1 MTYIVKFSFSSLFFI
16 LILPSCIYQEKISEK
31 RVFYIE
37 TKSEIDK
44 SDFCLIIGGGSYQLY
59 SKKNKNFIYKVIFE
73 PVRWS
78 TSRGLIN
85 KDISHPDSS
94 ERLIFDKCK
103 TDLSEIFAA
112 YSYNS
117 IIKLDSFKLDT
128 ITVYKI
134 PDL

>member
-1 MTYIVKFSFSSLFFI
+1 MIIRK
-16 LILPSCIYQEKISEK
+16 KISEK

-37 TKSEIDK
+37 IKSEIDK
-44 SDFCLIIGGGSYQLY
+44 SDFGLNVGESSYQLY

-73 PVRWS
+73 SVRWS